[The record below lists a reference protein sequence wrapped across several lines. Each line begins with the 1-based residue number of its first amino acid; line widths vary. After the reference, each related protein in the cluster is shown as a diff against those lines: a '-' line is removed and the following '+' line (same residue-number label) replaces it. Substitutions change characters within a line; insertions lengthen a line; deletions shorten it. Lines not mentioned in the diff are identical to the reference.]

1 MSRLAIVGGSGLLGR
16 YLIQEAVGSNDT
28 VLSTYQS
35 MPVSVQGISEARL
48 DLRDVTATKEV
59 LERFQPDMV
68 LLPAA
73 MTNVDQCE
81 RSPTQSW
88 EINAEGPMN
97 VANVCKD
104 IGAKLLYVST
114 DYVFNGMKQS
124 KYYEFD
130 TTDPISIYGQTKL
143 EGERCTM
150 DADKH
155 NLVCRVSVLYGWN
168 RSGKKN
174 FVTWLLDELENKR
187 PVNVFDD
194 QWVSPTYAPHCAKV
208 LLKLIKS
215 DEKGVFHTS
224 GPDCLNRYEI
234 ALMVA
239 KEFGLDAS
247 LVRKVPTKSVDLL
260 ARRPERSCLSVD
272 KVESILDMGMLS
284 FGEGIK
290 MMRSSR

>member
-28 VLSTYQS
+28 VLSTYQT

-68 LLPAA
+68 LLPGA

-194 QWVSPTYAPHCAKV
+194 QWVSPTYAPHCAKI

-224 GPDCLNRYEI
+224 GPDCLNRHEI